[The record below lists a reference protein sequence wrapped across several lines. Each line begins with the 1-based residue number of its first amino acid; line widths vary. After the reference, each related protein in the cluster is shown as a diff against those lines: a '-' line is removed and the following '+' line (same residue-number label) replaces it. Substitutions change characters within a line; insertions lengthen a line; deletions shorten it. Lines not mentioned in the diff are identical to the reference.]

1 VLAFGLFAGWASI
14 TRPIDAIAWCL
25 PPFVLILVEL
35 WKNARGEIFRTLAIM
50 GVAAAPFISLQLF
63 FDKGVTGHW
72 LQTPVQAYHNK
83 YFPAT
88 FEGVQAADSGTAVPQ
103 LPQFKHYNQEF
114 IIPGSKQ
121 FQSEQFLRRLPF
133 GIVHT
138 LPATWLLFFVP
149 MGFVG
154 LRGRGQWALAAVL
167 LFFTIGYMTFM
178 FFAAHYLVVVIPAGL
193 LLVVVGMKQL
203 ERFAGE
209 GRLRSYVTVFC
220 TLVIVVTSVA
230 CLPEGAARPDEPR
243 VSLPMHA
250 FNHQVPL
257 MDKPAVVFF
266 HSQPDNK
273 SAWRH
278 EQVFNIDA
286 AWPDDSP
293 VVRAQDLGD
302 RDIELVRYYAQKQPN
317 RVFYRFE
324 LESRTLTRL
333 GTATELRD
341 HAERIRATDTSTTK
355 PAAPAEDAD

>member
-1 VLAFGLFAGWASI
+1 
-14 TRPIDAIAWCL
+14 
-25 PPFVLILVEL
+25 
-35 WKNARGEIFRTLAIM
+35 M
-50 GVAAAPFISLQLF
+50 
-63 FDKGVTGHW
+63 
-72 LQTPVQAYHNK
+72 
-83 YFPAT
+83 
-88 FEGVQAADSGTAVPQ
+88 
-103 LPQFKHYNQEF
+103 
-114 IIPGSKQ
+114 
-121 FQSEQFLRRLPF
+121 
-133 GIVHT
+133 
-138 LPATWLLFFVP
+138 LL
-149 MGFVG
+149 
-154 LRGRGQWALAAVL
+154 L
-167 LFFTIGYMTFM
+167 FTIGYMTFM

-203 ERFAGE
+203 EQFVGD
-209 GRLRSYVTVFC
+209 GKLRNYVTVFC
-220 TLVIVVTSVA
+220 TLVIVATSIA
-230 CLPEGAARPDEPR
+230 CLPEGAALKDEPR
-243 VSLPMHA
+243 VSLPMQA
-250 FNHQVPL
+250 FNHKLPE

-324 LESRTLTRL
+324 LESQTLTRL

-341 HAERIRATDTSTTK
+341 HPERVHAAVTPTTK